1 MLTSTRRPHAT
12 PDLHRFSPLAD
23 PVPAYGV
30 GVELTETG
38 LWLRL
43 HHLDGTTESAFV
55 SAPWLRWL
63 AASSVATR
71 AEGFELM
78 KQRTT
83 ADASTDAAD
92 AADAKIVH
100 PIAV

>member
-1 MLTSTRRPHAT
+1 MLNFTRRPEAT
-12 PDLHRFSPLAD
+12 PELHRFSPLAD

-38 LWLRL
+38 MWLRIQ
-43 HHLDGTTESAFV
+43 HPDGKTESAFV

-78 KQRTT
+78 KQRTNAASTTT
-83 ADASTDAAD
+83 ADTR
-92 AADAKIVH
+92 VLR
-100 PIAV
+100 PIGV

>member
-1 MLTSTRRPHAT
+1 MLTFSRRPQPT
-12 PDLHRFSPLAD
+12 PELHRFSPLAD

-38 LWLRL
+38 MWVRVQ
-43 HHLDGTTESAFV
+43 HLDGKIESAFV

-63 AASSVATR
+63 AASSVAAR

-78 KQRTT
+78 KRRATT
-83 ADASTDAAD
+83 G
-92 AADAKIVH
+92 AKLPQPVG
-100 PIAV
+100 V